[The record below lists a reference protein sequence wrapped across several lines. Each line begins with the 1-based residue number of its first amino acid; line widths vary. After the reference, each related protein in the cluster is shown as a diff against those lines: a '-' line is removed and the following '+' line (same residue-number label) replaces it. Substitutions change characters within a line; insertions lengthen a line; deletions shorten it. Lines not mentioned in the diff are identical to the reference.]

1 MMIKSQYQNI
11 IQDVITKCQEY
22 LDKKISIQTLQA
34 YIQNAEQQIISLE
47 EKKICEYLQNIE
59 AEIELILFTVNK
71 EDQEQKFNSLAKRL
85 LKKLKEV
92 LSN

>member
-1 MMIKSQYQNI
+1 MIKSQYQNI